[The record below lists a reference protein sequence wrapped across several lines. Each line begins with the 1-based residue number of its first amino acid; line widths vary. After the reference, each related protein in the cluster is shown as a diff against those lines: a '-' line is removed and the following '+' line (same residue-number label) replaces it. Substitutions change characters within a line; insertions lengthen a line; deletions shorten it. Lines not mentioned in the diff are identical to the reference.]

1 MSRDKEQRPPAQA
14 RRLIAEFNCVEDKRV
29 EHSSAV
35 KFKELRDLE
44 KKLQRIQTKSQW
56 TPGEMASFLNSLEKY
71 GIAVIQGGSHMRIM
85 HNGRYLLPLPRR
97 AAGSTN
103 LQANHVNT
111 IQKAIVAILETEINS
126 LKRGT

>member
-14 RRLIAEFNCVEDKRV
+14 RRLIAEFNLAEDKRV
-29 EHSSAV
+29 RDSQAV
-35 KFKELRDLE
+35 KFKELRDLKDKLRAI
-44 KKLQRIQTKSQW
+44 KKKQW
-56 TPGEMASFLNSLEKY
+56 TPEEMVAFLNSLEKY